1 VQSSNGWGCYRF
13 LVPRTPRRSI
23 RQVLPASVVTDL
35 TKFMES
41 SAKAGARLAL
51 LGAVLNALLSAVK
64 IAAGVM
70 GNSYV
75 LIADG
80 IESWVDIASSF
91 VIWGGLRL
99 AAKAPDETH
108 PYGHGKAEP
117 VAALIVSFI
126 TVGVAVVLAVESL
139 HEIFTPHPSPKAYT
153 LLVLVVV
160 IATKFFLSRSVSA
173 FGQRARSTA
182 IQTDAWHHRSD
193 AIVSSLAF
201 VGISVG
207 VIGGR
212 GYETADD
219 WAALIACGVIAY
231 NGYRFFKASIYDIMD
246 TAPPSAIKTEV
257 CQCARSV
264 SGVLDIEKCRVR
276 KMGLD
281 YYVDIHV
288 LVDRLASVEVGHR
301 IGHNVKNVIRSSHSQ
316 IADVLVHIEPATAP
330 KR

>member
-1 VQSSNGWGCYRF
+1 
-13 LVPRTPRRSI
+13 
-23 RQVLPASVVTDL
+23 
-35 TKFMES
+35 
-41 SAKAGARLAL
+41 
-51 LGAVLNALLSAVK
+51 
-64 IAAGVM
+64 M

-126 TVGVAVVLAVESL
+126 TIGVAVALAGQSL

-153 LLVLVVV
+153 LLVLLGV
-160 IATKFFLSRSVSA
+160 IVTKFLLSRYVSA
-173 FGQRARSTA
+173 FGERAQSTA

-207 VIGGR
+207 VIGGK

-219 WAALIACGVIAY
+219 WAALIACSVIAY
-231 NGYRFFKASIYDIMD
+231 AGYRFFKASIYEIMD
-246 TAPPSAIKTEV
+246 TAPPSTIKMEV
-257 CQCARSV
+257 RQTAKSV

-276 KMGLD
+276 KMGLE

-288 LVDRLASVEVGHR
+288 LVDRVVSVEAGHQ
-301 IGHNVKNVIRSSHSQ
+301 IAHQVKNVIRSSNGQ
-316 IADVLVHIEPATAP
+316 IADVLVHIEPATVP

>member
-1 VQSSNGWGCYRF
+1 MPNVVYRGRN
-13 LVPRTPRRSI
+13 L
-23 RQVLPASVVTDL
+23 
-35 TKFMES
+35 MES
-41 SAKAGARLAL
+41 SAKVGARFAL
-51 LGAVLNALLSAVK
+51 IGAVLNALLSAVK
-64 IAAGVM
+64 ITAGVM

-91 VIWGGLRL
+91 VIWGGLRV

-126 TVGVAVVLAVESL
+126 TIGVSIALAGQSL

-160 IATKFFLSRSVSA
+160 IVTKFLLSRYVSA
-173 FGQRARSTA
+173 VGQSAQSTA

-207 VIGGR
+207 VIGGK

-219 WAALIACGVIAY
+219 WAALIACSVIAY
-231 NGYRFFKASIYDIMD
+231 AGYRFFKNSIYEIMD
-246 TAPPSAIKTEV
+246 TAPPSTIEMEV
-257 CQCARSV
+257 RQTARNV

-276 KMGLD
+276 KMGLE

-288 LVDRLASVEVGHR
+288 LVDRLASVEAGHQ
-301 IGHNVKNVIRSSHSQ
+301 IAHNVKKVIRSSNAQ
-316 IADVLVHIEPATAP
+316 IADVLVHIEPGSRRSKSIMRHAP
-330 KR
+330 PGF

>member
-1 VQSSNGWGCYRF
+1 
-13 LVPRTPRRSI
+13 
-23 RQVLPASVVTDL
+23 
-35 TKFMES
+35 MER
-41 SAKAGARLAL
+41 SAKVGARFAL
-51 LGAVLNALLSAVK
+51 IGAVLNALLSAVK

-91 VIWGGLRL
+91 VIWGGLRV

-126 TVGVAVVLAVESL
+126 TIGVAIALAGQSI
-139 HEIFTPHPSPKAYT
+139 HQIFTPHPSPKAYT
-153 LLVLVVV
+153 LLVLLVV
-160 IATKFFLSRSVSA
+160 ILTKFFLSRYVSA
-173 FGQRARSTA
+173 FGERAQSTA

-201 VGISVG
+201 VGIAVG
-207 VIGGR
+207 VIGGK

-231 NGYRFFKASIYDIMD
+231 AGYRFFKASIYEIMD
-246 TAPPSAIKTEV
+246 TAPPSAIKMEIRQT
-257 CQCARSV
+257 ARSV
-264 SGVLDIEKCRVR
+264 SGVLGIEKCRVR
-276 KMGLD
+276 KMGLE

-288 LVDRLASVEVGHR
+288 LVDRLASVEAGHQ
-301 IGHNVKNVIRSSHSQ
+301 IAHHVKNVIRSSNAQ
-316 IADVLVHIEPATAP
+316 IADVLVHIEPAASP
-330 KR
+330 